1 MPIFTSPPL
10 PEPAREG
17 ERRNRKEGAQK
28 SLRNVKKHQKASK
41 SISDTQQRESFSF
54 TVAHILLPKS
64 KREKNSRHSSLSLS
78 LVWRNR
84 GRWTVRITHALSLA
98 ATLAHKKIVRVCVPI
113 LRGGTP
119 QAARKKAML
128 LAFPPLPSSAIFSR
142 PKKMLTDGWMDGRT
156 DRHARAQK
164 MRSSSFAAARCP

>member
-17 ERRNRKEGAQK
+17 ERKNKKEGAQK

-41 SISDTQQRESFSF
+41 ASVTLSKGESFSF

-78 LVWRNR
+78 CEEI
-84 GRWTVRITHALSLA
+84 GR
-98 ATLAHKKIVRVCVPI
+98 
-113 LRGGTP
+113 
-119 QAARKKAML
+119 
-128 LAFPPLPSSAIFSR
+128 
-142 PKKMLTDGWMDGRT
+142 
-156 DRHARAQK
+156 
-164 MRSSSFAAARCP
+164 